1 MMPTDFLV
9 FLNSQ
14 KKLDSALLT
23 WNPHRNKDDYSTE
36 VQQCPFLKENVK
48 IPVITSFDEKKV
60 ILCSVIALNDSAE
73 SDVCSSIKDS
83 EDSEN
88 EFDYNSDSEY
98 SECEDKEDCHCD
110 VNNPTV
116 MKCEEEDVLFFVL
129 EEKYLENSLMFH
141 HLQGND
147 RILADLLRC
156 CPVIDVHLAKV
167 THTNT
172 RHIKLFGPCSY
183 PETTSTNIATISRLI
198 DADGVVKDLHIDE
211 LNWNEKCVGPRNW
224 LESPRIQPDKEI
236 KIMKRYCRKTCRC
249 WRLIQI
255 RKRIYFNAILIILPK
270 HQSIG
275 MYCRYGLGMFLNFL
289 ESSLTS
295 ALAHQQLAQDLY
307 KTVEYCCS
315 YPQRIWTQSTF
326 RNGELTLRLLR
337 LCNAK
342 KVSRY

>member
-1 MMPTDFLV
+1 MIGTFGTAILQLPVKCGHDGGNFHVKYNGRQASFEDDLDCDQLFSLSSFYNSCEFVMNPVTRGWKLTLVFNLVWTNFSIMMPTDFLV

-14 KKLDSALLT
+14 KKLDSALLP

-36 VQQCPFLKENVK
+36 VQQFPLLKENVK
-48 IPVITSFDEKKV
+48 IPVITSIDEKKV
-60 ILCSVIALNDSAE
+60 PCSVIALNDSAE
-73 SDVCSSIKDS
+73 SEVCSSIEDS

-88 EFDYNSDSEY
+88 EIDYDRNSDY

-116 MKCEEEDVLFFVL
+116 MMCEEEDVLFFVL

-167 THTNT
+167 THTNR
-172 RHIKLFGPCSY
+172 RHRKFFESGSLY
-183 PETTSTNIATISRLI
+183 PETTSTNTAKISRLI
-198 DADGVVKDLHIDE
+198 DADGVVKDLHIDQ

-236 KIMKRYCRKTCRC
+236 KIMKR
-249 WRLIQI
+249 
-255 RKRIYFNAILIILPK
+255 N
-270 HQSIG
+270 
-275 MYCRYGLGMFLNFL
+275 
-289 ESSLTS
+289 
-295 ALAHQQLAQDLY
+295 
-307 KTVEYCCS
+307 
-315 YPQRIWTQSTF
+315 
-326 RNGELTLRLLR
+326 
-337 LCNAK
+337 
-342 KVSRY
+342 